1 MFRPPALIL
10 VPAVSIFLGCGHALE
25 PRYTGD
31 LALDAETRLERFLEE
46 SHLAQLDRRQELRAA
61 AESGSGSW
69 SGSGSGSG
77 SFLGETRSRER
88 ALIDSKLVQSEL
100 DRLHDEFD
108 GRRLSSAARLSRRL
122 MIFQIERELARY
134 RWREHHY
141 MVLPSEGAHLAVTR
155 ALLAFPV
162 ASVADAERYVDL
174 LQEGPAFLT
183 RYTTEVDR
191 RAKRGRFAPRF
202 AYGRVAEECREQL
215 VGWPFKKV
223 GTPCRILNDLRSKLG
238 GLADL
243 SLEREKLLEERAIRA
258 LIGEQ
263 EPDGGGQSS
272 ILSSL
277 RSLVDILDA
286 TGLPEL
292 GDHGVW
298 ALPDGELYYAHT
310 LKDATG
316 MAVTADALQRLALRQ
331 VADIQRQ
338 MRAIAD
344 DLALPGDL
352 SRFYR
357 HLDEDPRFIVPQD
370 EAGRARLLSAA
381 RQILARVVRRLP
393 EFVSSPPRSGI
404 VIEARFDPAT
414 APSYKAAD
422 LTRGLPAQW
431 TLDLSDPRNLP
442 LYLLETTVHRSTLP
456 GRHLREAFLIENTDL
471 PSFRRALDVPA
482 WSQGWDL
489 YAAGVAVELGLTED
503 PYAIFG
509 QLSEELWSACLL
521 VVDTLVHHDQ
531 YERRL
536 ARDWLAANTPRARS
550 VCDRAV
556 DWVLLHPGE
565 SAAALLGMSRLR
577 DLRAQAAERL
587 GSRFD
592 LAAFHH
598 VILRDGP
605 LPLGILE
612 ERVER
617 WIASQ

>member
-1 MFRPPALIL
+1 GGGGGGGGGGVGGR
-10 VPAVSIFLGCGHALE
+10 V
-25 PRYTGD
+25 
-31 LALDAETRLERFLEE
+31 
-46 SHLAQLDRRQELRAA
+46 RAGGRGWGG
-61 AESGSGSW
+61 GSGP
-69 SGSGSGSG
+69 G

-88 ALIDSKLVQSEL
+88 ALIDSKLLQSEL

-122 MIFQIERELARY
+122 FIFQIERKLARY

-141 MVLPSEGAHLAVTR
+141 VVLPGEGAHLAVTR

-162 ASVADAERYVDL
+162 ASEADAERYVDL

-183 RYTTEVDR
+183 RYTKEVDR

-202 AYGRVAEECREQL
+202 AYGRVAEECREQMT
-215 VGWPFKKV
+215 GWPFEQV
-223 GTPCRILNDLRSKLG
+223 GTPCTILSDLRNKLAE
-238 GLADL
+238 LPDL
-243 SLEREKLLEERAIRA
+243 SLESETLLEERAVHA

-263 EPDGGGQSS
+263 GTGDGDRSNMRSS
-272 ILSSL
+272 AGSSMRSSAGNSMRSSL
-277 RSLVDILDA
+277 RRLVDILDA
-286 TGLPEL
+286 TGLLEL

-298 ALPDGELYYAHT
+298 GLPDGELFYAHT

-316 MAVTADALQRLALRQ
+316 LAVTADALQRLALRQ

-338 MRAIAD
+338 MRTIAD

-381 RQILARVVRRLP
+381 RQVLARVERRLP
-393 EFVSSPPRSGI
+393 EFVTSPPRSGI
-404 VIEARFDPAT
+404 VIEARFDPGAG
-414 APSYKAAD
+414 PSYVAGDPA
-422 LTRGLPAQW
+422 RGLPAQW
-431 TLDLSDPRNLP
+431 TLDLSNPRDLP
-442 LYLLETTVHRSTLP
+442 LYLLETHVHRWTLP
-456 GRHLREAFLIENTDL
+456 GRHLREALLIENQNL

-531 YERRL
+531 YQRRL
-536 ARDWLAANTPRARS
+536 ARDWLAANTPRTRS

-565 SAAALLGMSRLR
+565 SAAALLGTSTLR
-577 DLRAQAAERL
+577 DFRDQAMERL
-587 GSRFD
+587 GSTFD
-592 LAAFHH
+592 LAGFHQ